1 MRAALV
7 IIVLAGCAGSMR
19 PAVLPKLSALPG
31 EPERRD
37 AVLESAP
44 VEPSREQERV
54 IRSALPAALDQSPP
68 PTYDASLV
76 PWVKLK

>member
-1 MRAALV
+1 MRAAIV

-19 PAVLPKLSALPG
+19 PAVLPKLSTLPG
-31 EPERRD
+31 DPERRD

-44 VEPSREQERV
+44 VPSPEQRRV
-54 IRSALPAALDQSPP
+54 IRSALPAAFEQTPP
-68 PTYDASLV
+68 TTYDASLV